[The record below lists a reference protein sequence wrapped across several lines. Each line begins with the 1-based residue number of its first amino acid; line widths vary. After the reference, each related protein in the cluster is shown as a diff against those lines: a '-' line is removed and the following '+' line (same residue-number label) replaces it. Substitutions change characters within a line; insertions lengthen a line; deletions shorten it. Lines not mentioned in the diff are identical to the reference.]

1 MNAAVHLIDGFDEE
15 IVEEVPLLVC
25 DALKEQKTTFTLW
38 FAHTNLLLSHLFPL
52 MVRLSDFDVRDQV
65 PTRARVLDVWH
76 GDHQVIEG
84 GALGLFG
91 LTQLF
96 GGTDAR

>member
-1 MNAAVHLIDGFDEE
+1 
-15 IVEEVPLLVC
+15 
-25 DALKEQKTTFTLW
+25 
-38 FAHTNLLLSHLFPL
+38 

-65 PTRARVLDVWH
+65 PARARVLDMWH

-84 GALGLFG
+84 GALGLLG

-96 GGTDAR
+96 GGTDTR

>member
-1 MNAAVHLIDGFDEE
+1 M
-15 IVEEVPLLVC
+15 C
-25 DALKEQKTTFTLW
+25 DALKEQQNKTTLTLW

-65 PTRARVLDVWH
+65 PARARVLDVWH

-91 LTQLF
+91 LTQLLE
-96 GGTDAR
+96 GQGSINEHSGTKSEV

>member
-1 MNAAVHLIDGFDEE
+1 
-15 IVEEVPLLVC
+15 
-25 DALKEQKTTFTLW
+25 
-38 FAHTNLLLSHLFPL
+38 

-84 GALGLFG
+84 GALGLLG
-91 LTQLF
+91 LTQLLEVQ
-96 GGTDAR
+96 GSINEHSGTKSEV